1 MMLASLP
8 LVPRGGR
15 GRKGRSV
22 VFLVFLG
29 MVADVCVTMHFKF
42 QQFSGFLVPLLRN
55 DRCHGFRRSC
65 RFSGAAV
72 EKPLALPQLQLV
84 EKSVTF
90 YEPLVFGSHFTLFGV
105 RLWSTRVWIFR
116 EVTPG
121 MVSVLNTPP
130 FHIGHIYGVSLRCL
144 LEEFPSYFNAIQQ
157 WIQVYASEYGGWFF
171 W

>member
-22 VFLVFLG
+22 VFLVFLD
-29 MVADVCVTMHFKF
+29 MVADVPVTMHFKF
-42 QQFSGFLVPLLRN
+42 QQFSEFLVPLLRN
-55 DRCHGFRRSC
+55 DRCHGFRGSC

-90 YEPLVFGSHFTLFGV
+90 YESLVFGSHFTVFGV
-105 RLWSTRVWIFR
+105 AF
-116 EVTPG
+116 
-121 MVSVLNTPP
+121 
-130 FHIGHIYGVSLRCL
+130 GV
-144 LEEFPSYFNAIQQ
+144 
-157 WIQVYASEYGGWFF
+157 
-171 W
+171 